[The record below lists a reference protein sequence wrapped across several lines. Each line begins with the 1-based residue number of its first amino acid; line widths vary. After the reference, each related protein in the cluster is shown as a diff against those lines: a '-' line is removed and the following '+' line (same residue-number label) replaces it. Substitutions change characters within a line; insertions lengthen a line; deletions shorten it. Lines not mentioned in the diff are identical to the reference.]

1 MKILAIRLENLASL
15 AGRHELDFTAS
26 PLADQGLY
34 AITGPTGAGKSTLL
48 DALCLALYG
57 STPRLRQAPVRDSQ
71 VADVGRDTLTT
82 ADARTLLRRGCAS
95 GFAEV
100 DFVGRDGRR
109 YRARWGVRRARD
121 KPDGSLQKIEQ
132 SLTDLDANQLLTAQ
146 KREFDRL
153 LPERLGLNFDQFT
166 RAVLLAQSEFAAFL
180 KADDNARS
188 ELLERLTDTQH
199 YSAISRAAFQRARRA
214 RGALEAIEARL
225 ADALPAAAEARAELE
240 QEATTQQQ
248 ALDALQTRRE
258 RLQAEGTELERQAR
272 LSADWQQAETT
283 LQAAEAAIAA
293 AQEERHTLAQLDAL
307 APWRESVRQRRSL
320 AETLAR
326 REQQLTEARA
336 ALERCDGERRT
347 LAPELEA
354 ASAARERTAAALRDA
369 QPELTQARELE
380 SERARLQ
387 QQRDQQRAEQTQLTA
402 TAAEEAQRQAQL
414 QQQMAEQAQQIE
426 AQRQHLAALL
436 ETATAQTTA
445 ADLRA
450 ALNQTRDK
458 AQARLDAL
466 DGLTQAWRERQRLDH
481 EQATLQQ
488 QLAQSRERLTQLEQA
503 GQQAKRDLA
512 AAEQRHAQIGE
523 QIENARAARSDAVAR
538 LRQQL
543 REETPCP
550 VCGATDHPY
559 RETPPAH
566 PGEALVASI
575 EAQERQQL
583 DQETQRVAAA
593 REQHQELSVE
603 WRSCRQTLLAAEQLQ
618 QALAPARE
626 AAASNLADHPL
637 SAELSA
643 AEQPGEWLENQ
654 REQALSERQQ
664 ASERLQ
670 RLDTIERTLDPLER
684 QRQSLA
690 LELGKRE
697 TRQALDRARLET
709 LAASLPELEQALTRT
724 HQTLAVVLGEHAS
737 AQAWQTALE
746 EQRQQA
752 QQQWEAQQTQWQ
764 TLENTHTR
772 LTQQIADLAQRQQEE
787 QTTHAELDRAWQ
799 AWRRTQPE
807 LDEARLEN
815 LLGYTEAAHRQLREA
830 CERRERERDAARVA
844 VAERRR
850 ALLEQ
855 RRLLLPEVADA
866 QLLDAEHAQTLSAR
880 LATQREDLQT
890 LERECQDQQQR
901 RDDAQQQLAEDDRRR
916 RVQQEGA
923 RQREAAAQEV
933 QRWERINGLIGSADG
948 KRFRRIAQAYN
959 LDHLLTHANQHLRAL
974 TPRYRVARGG
984 SELGILVIDGDMA
997 DERRSVHSL
1006 SGGETFLVSLALALG
1021 LASMASHQLAI
1032 ESLFIDEGFGSLD
1045 PASLALAMDA
1055 LDGLQAQGRRVG
1067 VISHVQEMHE
1077 RIPLQIRVEPK
1088 GNGASEVRVQRN

>member
-15 AGRHELDFTAS
+15 AGRHELDFTTA

-71 VADVGRDTLTT
+71 IADVGRDTLTT

-121 KPDGSLQKIEQ
+121 KLDGSLQKVEQ

-199 YSAISRAAFQRARRA
+199 YSAISRAAFQRTRTA

-225 ADALPAAAEARAELE
+225 ADALPADTEARADLE
-240 QEATTQQQ
+240 REAASQQQ

-258 RLQAEGTELERQAR
+258 RLRSEGTELERQAR
-272 LSADWQQAETT
+272 LSADWQQAETA
-283 LQAAEAAIAA
+283 LQAAETEITA
-293 AQEERHTLAQLDAL
+293 AQAERHTLAQLDAI
-307 APWRESVRQRRSL
+307 APWRERARQRRSL

-326 REQQLTEARA
+326 REQQLSEART

-347 LAPELEA
+347 LAPELETA
-354 ASAARERTAAALRDA
+354 NAARERTAAALRDA
-369 QPELTQARELE
+369 QPQLAQARELE

-387 QQRDQQRAEQTQLTA
+387 QQCDQQRAEQTQLTA
-402 TAAEEAQRQAQL
+402 AAAESAQQQTQL

-426 AQRQHLAALL
+426 AQRQHLATLL

-450 ALNQTRDK
+450 ALNQARDK

-466 DGLTQAWRERQRLDH
+466 DGLTQAWRERERLDH

-488 QLAQSRERLTQLEQA
+488 QLTESRERLTQLEQA
-503 GQQAKRDLA
+503 GHQAKRDLT
-512 AAEQRHAQIGE
+512 AAEQRQAQIGE
-523 QIENARAARSDAVAR
+523 QIESARAARSDEVAR

-543 REETPCP
+543 REEIPCP

-559 RETPPAH
+559 RDAPPAH

-583 DQETQRVAAA
+583 DQEAQRVAAA

-603 WRSCRQTLLAAEQLQ
+603 WRSCRQTLLAAEQRQ

-626 AAASNLADHPL
+626 AAARALADHPL
-637 SAELSA
+637 STELSI
-643 AEQPGEWLENQ
+643 AEQPGEWLQHQ
-654 REQALSERQQ
+654 REQTLSERQQ

-684 QRQSLA
+684 QHQSLA

-697 TRQALDRARLET
+697 TRQALDQTRLES
-709 LAASLPELEQALTRT
+709 LAAALPELEQALTRT
-724 HQTLAVVLGEHAS
+724 RQALGAALGEHAS
-737 AQAWQTALE
+737 AQAWQAALE
-746 EQRQQA
+746 AQRQQA
-752 QQQWEAQQTQWQ
+752 QQQWEARQAQWQ
-764 TLENTHTR
+764 ILENTHTR

-787 QTTHAELDRAWQ
+787 QTTHAELDHAWQ

-807 LDEARLEN
+807 LDEARLET
-815 LLGYTEAAHRQLREA
+815 LLGYTETAHRQLRET

-844 VAERRR
+844 VEERRR
-850 ALLEQ
+850 ALIEQ
-855 RRLLLPEVADA
+855 RRLLLPETPEAR
-866 QLLDAEHAQTLSAR
+866 LLDTEHEDVLSAR
-880 LATQREDLQT
+880 HAAQRERLQA
-890 LERECQDQQQR
+890 LESEWQAQQQR
-901 RDDAQQQLAEDDRRR
+901 RDTAQQQLAEDDRRR
-916 RVQQEGA
+916 QVQQEGA

-974 TPRYRVARGG
+974 TPRYRLERGG

-1077 RIPLQIRVEPK
+1077 RIPLQIRVEPR
-1088 GNGASEVRVQRN
+1088 GNGASQLVIRRA

>member
-15 AGRHELDFTAS
+15 AGRHALDFTAS

-57 STPRLRQAPVRDSQ
+57 STPRLRRAPGQGSEIEDI
-71 VADVGRDTLTT
+71 DGRKLGTSNPS
-82 ADARTLLRRGCAS
+82 TLLRRGCAS

-100 DFVGRDGRR
+100 DFLGRDGRK
-109 YRARWGVRRARD
+109 YRANWSVRRARD
-121 KPDGSLQKIEQ
+121 KIDGSLQKSGQ
-132 SLTDLDANQLLTAQ
+132 SLIDLDNNQLLTAQ
-146 KREFDRL
+146 KREFKEL
-153 LPERLGLNFDQFT
+153 VEEKVGLDFDQFT
-166 RAVLLAQSEFAAFL
+166 RAVILAQNEFTAFL
-180 KADDNARS
+180 KAEDNDRGA
-188 ELLERLTDTQH
+188 LLEQLTNTQH
-199 YSAISRAAFQRARRA
+199 YSAISRAAFQRARTT

-225 ADALPAAAEARAELE
+225 ADALPVAAEARAELE
-240 QEATTQQQ
+240 QEATAQQQ

-272 LSADWQQAETT
+272 LSAGWQQAETT

-293 AQEERHTLAQLDAL
+293 AQTERETLAQLDAL
-307 APWRESVRQRRSL
+307 APWREPVRQRRSL

-326 REQQLTEARA
+326 REQQLADARA

-369 QPELTQARELE
+369 QPELAQARELE
-380 SERARLQ
+380 SERARRQ

-402 TAAEEAQRQAQL
+402 TAAEEAQHQAQL

-426 AQRQHLAALL
+426 AQRQHLATLL

-445 ADLRA
+445 ADMRA

-488 QLAQSRERLTQLEQA
+488 QLTQSRERLTQLEQA
-503 GQQAKRDLA
+503 GQQAKRDLT
-512 AAEQRHAQIGE
+512 AAEQRQTQIGE

-583 DQETQRVAAA
+583 DQETQRVADA

-603 WRSCRQTLLAAEQLQ
+603 WRSCRQTLLAAEQRQ

-626 AAASNLADHPL
+626 AAASTLDEHPL

-643 AEQPGEWLENQ
+643 AERPGEWLENQ

-697 TRQALDRARLET
+697 TRQALDRARLES

-724 HQTLAVVLGEHAS
+724 HQALAAVLGEHAS

-746 EQRQQA
+746 QQRQQA
-752 QQQWEAQQTQWQ
+752 QQQWEARQTQWQ

-787 QTTHAELDRAWQ
+787 QTTHAELDHAWQ
-799 AWRRTQPE
+799 TWRRTQPE
-807 LDEARLEN
+807 LDEARLET

-844 VAERRR
+844 LEERRR
-850 ALLEQ
+850 ALIEQ
-855 RRLLLPEVADA
+855 RRLLLPDTPEA
-866 QLLDAEHAQTLSAR
+866 QLLDAEHAQTLSTR
-880 LATQREDLQT
+880 LAAQRERLQT
-890 LERECQDQQQR
+890 LEHEWQAQQQR

-923 RQREAAAQEV
+923 HQRKAAAQEV